1 MKPKSRTA
9 GERARARASS
19 SSSASRTPPSEVSEQ
34 AENEGETREPLSSSP
49 PTSWIGQLSDVVPV
63 ALHCVRDQC
72 GAVGERPSDDDDV
85 MSSAANMMHSAQGAV
100 SSGGNKMLKLIWGK
114 ANQPTAERIKIQKEL
129 FQFQKVRVKKRVW
142 NNKENMAWRMM
153 TCRPAGVHFR
163 SLDFLPLRSAPLLPL
178 FFISVSVM
186 VSSFAE
192 SCAKIRVRPSRMQRN
207 SSKEI
212 IIR

>member
-1 MKPKSRTA
+1 M
-9 GERARARASS
+9 
-19 SSSASRTPPSEVSEQ
+19 
-34 AENEGETREPLSSSP
+34 
-49 PTSWIGQLSDVVPV
+49 
-63 ALHCVRDQC
+63 
-72 GAVGERPSDDDDV
+72 GERPSDDDDV

-142 NNKENMAWRMM
+142 NNNENMAWKIMK
-153 TCRPAGVHFR
+153 CQPAGVHFR
-163 SLDFLPLRSAPLLPL
+163 SLDFPLRSAVRSALLLPL

-186 VSSFAE
+186 VPSFAEE